1 MEQITSYSKISC
13 LIITMLFLLYNC
25 KSQNLIRNSS
35 FEEKGKNDLAF
46 ILNKKICKDW
56 YSPTKGTPDYFS
68 VGSNSLYNVP
78 NNMWGNQAA
87 QSGNSYVGI
96 VTNYYN
102 YEYEYLQ
109 TKLTSPLKAN
119 TKYCLSFYISLSDK
133 SDFSINEIQFALT
146 KQKIKQKEKKMFKYN
161 AVEHIVSPLF
171 FKEKEKWVRV
181 CALYIAKNQEEYLT
195 LGLFTNDYKFDEIA
209 NKKSKKKFDGV
220 YYYIDDISLIEI
232 KDSAECNCKE
242 ILPIKDSIKVDS
254 VKSVGQYDEAL
265 ASSIILKNI
274 NFETD
279 KSNLLQSSCKELNKL
294 VKYLM
299 QNPSFNIEISGY
311 TDNTGK
317 EKDNIKLSEERAKAV
332 VNYLI
337 QNGISEKRASYKGYG
352 SKKPTVPNDTE
363 ENKAKNRRVEFK
375 ISR

>member
-1 MEQITSYSKISC
+1 
-13 LIITMLFLLYNC
+13 
-25 KSQNLIRNSS
+25 LIRNSS
-35 FEEKGKNDLAF
+35 FEEKGKKDLAF

-56 YSPTKGTPDYFS
+56 YSPTKGTPDYFC
-68 VGSNSLYNVP
+68 VGSNSLYNAP
-78 NNMWGNQAA
+78 NNMWGNQTA

-109 TKLTSPLKAN
+109 TKLTSPLKSN

-133 SDFSINEIQFALT
+133 SDFSINEIQFTLT
-146 KQKIKQKEKKMFKYN
+146 KQKIRQKEKTIFKYN
-161 AVEHIVSPLF
+161 EVEHIVSPLF

-195 LGLFTNDYKFDEIA
+195 LGLFTNDYKFNEIT

-220 YYYIDDISLIEI
+220 YYYIDDVSLVEI
-232 KDSAECNCKE
+232 KDSSECNCKE
-242 ILPIKDSIKVDS
+242 PLSKKDSIKVDT
-254 VKSVGQYDEAL
+254 VKSVSQYDEAL
-265 ASSIILKNI
+265 TSSIVLKNI

-279 KSNLLQSSCKELNKL
+279 KSELLQSSCKELDEL
-294 VKYLM
+294 VNYLKA
-299 QNPSFNIEISGY
+299 NPSFKIEINGY

-317 EKDNIKLSEERAKAV
+317 EQDNIKLSEQRAKAV

-337 QNGISEKRASYKGYG
+337 QNRIDKERTSYKGYG
-352 SKKPTVPNDTE
+352 SEKSIAPNDTE
-363 ENKAKNRRVEFK
+363 ENKAKNRRVECK
-375 ISR
+375 IR